1 MMSQFII
8 LGVAD
13 KILSKNQT
21 QSLPLL
27 NLKSSGDIV
36 KSSQKN
42 VKPQLWE
49 MLREVHGAESMFNN
63 RN

>member
-1 MMSQFII
+1 MSQFII

-42 VKPQLWE
+42 VKPQL
-49 MLREVHGAESMFNN
+49 
-63 RN
+63 